1 MFHLGLILPVSPLSL
16 SVILTPGVPLW
27 SSSVWRKVL
36 SRCTGASLS
45 AVLSVLGGKDTQL
58 KKGWAMLRAGSSVL
72 FVFLKICQWKCTV
85 FQSILYFHLIRFQMM
100 HWEDKKAN
108 LPCTHLWVLSPA
120 SRRLHG
126 VRSLDNLLRRGG
138 GLVRGVIWTLLHHV
152 LTLLALWCGRAR
164 AFTQDWWAGGR
175 ALVWVTGSAKKNQ
188 RNKQKKK
195 REKEENSFQ
204 WDLLSQQILRQTAL
218 HDSADLQV
226 SVDSSTARTLFAQP
240 YITWGLIGLKHHV
253 LTWLIMAKLI
263 RELKNKQ
270 QQQKQQWRNE
280 MA

>member
-1 MFHLGLILPVSPLSL
+1 
-16 SVILTPGVPLW
+16 
-27 SSSVWRKVL
+27 
-36 SRCTGASLS
+36 
-45 AVLSVLGGKDTQL
+45 
-58 KKGWAMLRAGSSVL
+58 
-72 FVFLKICQWKCTV
+72 
-85 FQSILYFHLIRFQMM
+85 M
-100 HWEDKKAN
+100 HREDKKAN

-138 GLVRGVIWTLLHHV
+138 GLVRGVVWTLLHHV

-175 ALVWVTGSAKKNQ
+175 ALVWVTGSAKKK
-188 RNKQKKK
+188 NKETNKKK

-204 WDLLSQQILRQTAL
+204 CDLPSQQILRQTAL

-263 RELKNKQ
+263 RELKNNNNNKSSNDET
-270 QQQKQQWRNE
+270 KWRKLHPHSY
-280 MA
+280 